1 MTCDEEGANCERANY
16 KSLKN
21 VQCAMK
27 KLRTLFSIDTIRTL
41 EDLSRPVVTPLK
53 LYCNCGTGYPFH
65 HSSKSKQYI
74 RDTKYLEVYK
84 ADPFGLK

>member
-16 KSLKN
+16 DVVKN
-21 VQCAMK
+21 VQCAVK

-53 LYCNCGTGYPFH
+53 LSCNCSTGYPFH
-65 HSSKSKQYI
+65 HSSKHYYEIQNTSKYI
-74 RDTKYLEVYK
+74 KQTYSD
-84 ADPFGLK
+84 